1 MSKFI
6 YQQADGYNSFY
17 YLKFEKQLLNVCL
30 ASVTI
35 TTKEINFLLFL
46 IEKIRVT
53 QDKMRSEYYSVRI
66 GEVKILV
73 VVTAIVGV
81 MLVVGIYFA
90 AQEYKMLKK
99 RKDEEL
105 DKKYVQQKN
114 RGFVND

>member
-30 ASVTI
+30 ASITI

-53 QDKMRSEYYSVRI
+53 QDKMRVENYNNRI

-73 VVTAIVGV
+73 VVTIIVFV
-81 MLVVGIYFA
+81 MLVVGVYCA
-90 AQEYKMLKK
+90 VQEYKVLKK

>member
-30 ASVTI
+30 ASITI

-53 QDKMRSEYYSVRI
+53 QDKMRIENYGVRM
-66 GEVKILV
+66 GEVKVLV
-73 VVTAIVGV
+73 VVTIVVGV
-81 MLVVGIYFA
+81 MLLIGVYYGV
-90 AQEYKMLKK
+90 QEYKILKK
-99 RKDEEL
+99 RREEEL
-105 DKKYVQQKN
+105 DLKYVQQKN
-114 RGFVND
+114 KGFVND